1 MAFLLPVSGGGNVG
15 SRPRDGLIHVGN
27 SHAWVVQS
35 FSGGAAIC
43 SVGLCQTSTNEQ
55 RNGVQ
60 WLSKSS
66 LERAQFIFAAS
77 MYFSSV
83 VNQMFSA
90 SPARF

>member
-1 MAFLLPVSGGGNVG
+1 MGADLGMASSMWVM
-15 SRPRDGLIHVGN
+15 HVGN

-66 LERAQFIFAAS
+66 LERAQFIFVAS